1 LGDNNFND
9 KQALGLQTQ
18 WTMESFKEGW
28 YLIYTKP
35 RHERRVA
42 EQLQEKQI
50 NVFFPTMTRVK
61 QWSDRKKV
69 MQEPMFPSYVFVFLQ
84 DLKMHYY
91 SLGTFGFLKYVKFG
105 KDVAR
110 VPEKVIDSLKVL
122 ASHEQEVEVTETHIH
137 AGQKVVVQKGPLT
150 GLEGEVLKH
159 NGKHKILV
167 RVSLLMRNVL
177 VDISPEH
184 LLLSLS

>member
-1 LGDNNFND
+1 LADD
-9 KQALGLQTQ
+9 KRVWRLQKQTEQ
-18 WTMESFKEGW
+18 MERFKEGW

-42 EQLQEKQI
+42 DQLMEKQI
-50 NVFFPTMTRVK
+50 NVFVPTMARVR

-69 MQEPMFPSYVFVFLQ
+69 MQEPMFPSYVFVFLR
-84 DLKMHYY
+84 DLKMHYH
-91 SLGTFGFLKYVKFG
+91 SQGTFGFLKYVRFG
-105 KDVAR
+105 KDVAM
-110 VPEKVIDSLKVL
+110 VPEKVIDNLKML
-122 ASHEQEVEVTETHIH
+122 TNGQPEVEVTENHIH

-184 LLLSLS
+184 LQVSLS

>member
-1 LGDNNFND
+1 
-9 KQALGLQTQ
+9 
-18 WTMESFKEGW
+18 MEHFKEGW

-42 EQLQEKQI
+42 DQLQEKKI
-50 NVFFPTMTRVK
+50 NVFFPTMTRVR
-61 QWSDRKKV
+61 QWSDRKKIT
-69 MQEPMFPSYVFVFLQ
+69 QEPMFPSYVFVFLR
-84 DLKMHYY
+84 DLKMHYH

-105 KDVAR
+105 KDVAT

-122 ASHEQEVEVTETHIH
+122 SSNEQAVEVTESHIH
-137 AGQKVVVQKGPLT
+137 AGQKVVVQRGPLT
-150 GLEGEVLKH
+150 GLEGEVLRF

-184 LLLSLS
+184 LQLSLS

>member
-1 LGDNNFND
+1 
-9 KQALGLQTQ
+9 
-18 WTMESFKEGW
+18 MESFKEGW

-42 EQLQEKQI
+42 DQLQEKQI
-50 NVFFPTMTRVK
+50 NVFFPTMTKVR

-69 MQEPMFPSYVFVFLQ
+69 MQEPMFPSYVFVFLR
-84 DLKMHYY
+84 DLKMHYN
-91 SLGTFGFLKYVKFG
+91 SLGAFGFLKYVKFG
-105 KDVAR
+105 KDVAM
-110 VPEKVIDSLKVL
+110 VPEKVIDNLKML
-122 ASHEQEVEVTETHIH
+122 ASNEQEVELEVTENYIH
-137 AGQKVVVQKGPLT
+137 AGQKVIVQKGPLT

-184 LLLSLS
+184 LQVSLS